1 MLHVKAIFDA
11 NAADIDAGAE
21 KLVLACDT
29 SLAASLQ
36 HHCQQH
42 VKAIFDANAADT
54 DAGAEK
60 LVLACDTSLAASL
73 QHHCQQQ

>member
-36 HHCQQH
+36 HHCQQ
-42 VKAIFDANAADT
+42 
-54 DAGAEK
+54 
-60 LVLACDTSLAASL
+60 
-73 QHHCQQQ
+73 Q